1 MKKMHVK
8 RGDVV
13 KVISGKD
20 KGKEGKIITAIPEK
34 NKVVVEGVALVKKHQ
49 KARRQGEESGIIKV
63 EAAIDA
69 SNVMR
74 VCPKCGEPYHTEFK
88 IPQKDGICDRCG
100 SELIIRKDDEAE
112 TVLKR
117 LTVYHDQTAPLIDHY
132 KAAGKLIA
140 VDGTKAVEAVTQ
152 DIVNALNA

>member
-20 KGKEGKIITAIPEK
+20 KGKEGKVITAIPEK

-49 KARRQGEESGIIKV
+49 KARRQGEESGILTV

-74 VCPKCGEPYHTEFK
+74 VCPKCG
-88 IPQKDGICDRCG
+88 
-100 SELIIRKDDEAE
+100 
-112 TVLKR
+112 
-117 LTVYHDQTAPLIDHY
+117 
-132 KAAGKLIA
+132 KAARTGVKILE
-140 VDGTKAVEAVTQ
+140 DGQKVRYCKKCEETYN
-152 DIVNALNA
+152 D